1 MYKSQDC
8 PKIHGDEVQRILLAD
23 LRCLLHPHLDEEP
36 DHSLPPGQGKA
47 WDGRGSALQGA
58 PKRPTL
64 LQRLARE
71 EDEEEEGEAGH
82 LAALHLK
89 LVMVIASILNCL
101 KLFLSCG

>member
-82 LAALHLK
+82 LAALHL
-89 LVMVIASILNCL
+89 
-101 KLFLSCG
+101 